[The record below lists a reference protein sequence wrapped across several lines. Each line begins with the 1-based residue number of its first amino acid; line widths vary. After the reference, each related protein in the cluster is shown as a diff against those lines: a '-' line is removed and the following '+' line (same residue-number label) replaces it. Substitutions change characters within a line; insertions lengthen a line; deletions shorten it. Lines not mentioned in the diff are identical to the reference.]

1 MKPEYR
7 KRLLYVVVDYIAA
20 NVGWGLF
27 NAIRYFILS
36 LERQGYESVSA
47 YLQSFSVMAG
57 QIFGP
62 LAMMVV
68 FYLSGYYNRVF
79 MKSRAGVVLTTLG
92 SIFIVSLIAFFT
104 MLVNDLTSDRIVDY
118 NLVGVL
124 FFVLFFSIFIP
135 RWILTRLTTASIVS
149 GEISFPT
156 LVVGTSDDAEAM
168 SRRIAVLQGSRGF
181 RIVGYVNAGS
191 HHISPVG
198 VMSYTMDDIVDVC
211 AENNVENI
219 ILIPE
224 ESDSDADSRN
234 HLLEMVNRLF
244 PLECAIYISP
254 STAHFLTSRV
264 RQTDI
269 TSEPLIDISRS
280 DMSDSTVN
288 MKRVSDVAVSVVVL
302 LLISPL
308 LAILGLMVKMDS
320 PGPAFYR
327 QQRVGRHKKVFYI
340 NKLRTMRIDAES
352 SGPSLSSENDPRVTR
367 LGRVLRKYRLDELPQ
382 FWNVLKGDMS
392 LVGPRPEREYFL
404 SRIVAKAPYYVL
416 LLQVRPGITSWG
428 MVKYGYAENV
438 DEMIERSRYDLLY
451 LENISFT
458 VDMKILFHTVH
469 TVLTGKGV

>member
-156 LVVGTSDDAEAM
+156 LVVGTSD
-168 SRRIAVLQGSRGF
+168 
-181 RIVGYVNAGS
+181 
-191 HHISPVG
+191 
-198 VMSYTMDDIVDVC
+198 
-211 AENNVENI
+211 
-219 ILIPE
+219 
-224 ESDSDADSRN
+224 
-234 HLLEMVNRLF
+234 
-244 PLECAIYISP
+244 
-254 STAHFLTSRV
+254 
-264 RQTDI
+264 
-269 TSEPLIDISRS
+269 
-280 DMSDSTVN
+280 
-288 MKRVSDVAVSVVVL
+288 
-302 LLISPL
+302 
-308 LAILGLMVKMDS
+308 
-320 PGPAFYR
+320 
-327 QQRVGRHKKVFYI
+327 
-340 NKLRTMRIDAES
+340 
-352 SGPSLSSENDPRVTR
+352 
-367 LGRVLRKYRLDELPQ
+367 
-382 FWNVLKGDMS
+382 
-392 LVGPRPEREYFL
+392 
-404 SRIVAKAPYYVL
+404 
-416 LLQVRPGITSWG
+416 
-428 MVKYGYAENV
+428 
-438 DEMIERSRYDLLY
+438 
-451 LENISFT
+451 
-458 VDMKILFHTVH
+458 
-469 TVLTGKGV
+469 